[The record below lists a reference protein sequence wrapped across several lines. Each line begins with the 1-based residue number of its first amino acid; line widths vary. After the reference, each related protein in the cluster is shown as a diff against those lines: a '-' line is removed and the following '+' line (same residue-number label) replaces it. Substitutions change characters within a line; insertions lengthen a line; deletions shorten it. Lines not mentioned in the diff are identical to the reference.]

1 MTIARGALIR
11 IIEEQIY
18 LDLLKIKVLVLL
30 MLTFHLTL
38 LDGLFKF
45 WLMTGLMSLV
55 LITGFQ
61 NLRSRQTLKL
71 LRQLPIV

>member
-11 IIEEQIY
+11 MMEDQIC
-18 LDLLKIKVLVLL
+18 LDMLKIKVLVLL

-45 WLMTGLMSLV
+45 WLMTGLMSLI
-55 LITGFQ
+55 LISGFQ

-71 LRQLPIV
+71 IRQLPIV